1 MDQPGMNMDQPDPS
15 MTPWQRQMQMQTK
28 SKQLQNPPQQPVGQ
42 QESQTQPKYLVN
54 PNDIYNQHQIILKY
68 LQMIYDYGNKGIIT
82 EVMNLINNAVCNT
95 SDHTQNWACEDAE
108 IVKRSWRSDSIML
121 ANTIPEPTNTN
132 PEIKKFLIMYA
143 NFVVL
148 IKMMKGRMLQQGY
161 CFPGY
166 FLPPNIT
173 VQPSL
178 IRQQPIPQ
186 QSMAPS
192 QQMFRQQQSPPQQT
206 QQKPSLFINVVFSN
220 IIHEMSMNQQFPVL
234 QTIDSDNN
242 MLKIDLRHLAFS
254 TLTQT
259 AILVY
264 NTDVVNLNEYNFAYE
279 IVIYN
284 TFITRKLNADIFI
297 ATPSGIY
304 SFSIGYRLAL
314 KDKTFGKP
322 EPARIKKFVLAY
334 RFPQINTIAPM

>member
-1 MDQPGMNMDQPDPS
+1 MATREIDQPGME
-15 MTPWQRQMQMQTK
+15 
-28 SKQLQNPPQQPVGQ
+28 L
-42 QESQTQPKYLVN
+42 QTQSKYLVN
-54 PNDIYNQHQIILKY
+54 PDDIYHQHQIILKY

-95 SDHTQNWACEDAE
+95 SDHTQNWACKD
-108 IVKRSWRSDSIML
+108 VDTVQHSWRSDSIML
-121 ANTIPEPTNTN
+121 ANTIPEPTNTGTN
-132 PEIKKFLIMYA
+132 TEIPKFLIMYA

-148 IKMMKGRMLQQGY
+148 IKMMNGHMLQQGY

-173 VQPSL
+173 VNPSL

-186 QSMAPS
+186 QAMSA
-192 QQMFRQQQSPPQQT
+192 QQSSQQQT
-206 QQKPSLFINVVFSN
+206 QQKRYLFINDVFSN
-220 IIHEMSMNQQFPVL
+220 IIHEMAMNQQFPVL
-234 QTIDSDNN
+234 QTIDSYNN
-242 MLKIDLRHLAFS
+242 MVKIDLKHLAFS
-254 TLTQT
+254 ILTQT

-264 NTDVVNLNEYNFAYE
+264 NTDVVNLNAHNFACE
-279 IVIYN
+279 INIYN
-284 TFITRKLNADIFI
+284 TFITMKLNAEIFI

-334 RFPQINTIAPM
+334 RFPQINTIAPK